1 MNETRRILGLL
12 AEPARL
18 RILLLLGRRELC
30 GCQIMGVLGMSQ
42 PLVSRNLALLSRAGL
57 LDARRDGKMMY
68 YRLSET
74 LPDPA
79 ASLVRVLRNALAGD
93 GDASTGP
100 RIAWRL
106 HGVPEKDRKCGM
118 ETFLKY
124 MEQKKRRRK
133 A

>member
-1 MNETRRILGLL
+1 MNEAIRILALL
-12 AEPARL
+12 AEPSRL

-30 GCQIMGVLGMSQ
+30 VCQIMGVLGMSQ

-68 YRLSET
+68 YRLNET

-93 GDASTGP
+93 GTHRQDLESLGDCTEFQKKTG
-100 RIAWRL
+100 
-106 HGVPEKDRKCGM
+106 KCGM

-124 MEQKKRRRK
+124 MEQRKRRRK
-133 A
+133 K